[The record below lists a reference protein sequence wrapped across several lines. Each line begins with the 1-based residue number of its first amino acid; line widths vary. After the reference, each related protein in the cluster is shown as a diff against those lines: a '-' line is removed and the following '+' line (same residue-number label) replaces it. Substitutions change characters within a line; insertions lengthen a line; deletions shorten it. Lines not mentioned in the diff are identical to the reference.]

1 LGRGLPVHSPTS
13 KTGEEEEEEEE
24 AGEAVCK
31 TSDQSLASFNKQR
44 DL

>member
-13 KTGEEEEEEEE
+13 KTGEEEEEEE

>member
-13 KTGEEEEEEEE
+13 KTGEEEEEE